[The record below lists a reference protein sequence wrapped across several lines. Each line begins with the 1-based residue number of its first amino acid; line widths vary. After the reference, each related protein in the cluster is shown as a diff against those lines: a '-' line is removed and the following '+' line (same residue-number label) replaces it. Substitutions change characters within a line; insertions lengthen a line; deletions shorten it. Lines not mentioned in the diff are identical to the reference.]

1 MDICPNKVIYFN
13 QEEEKFFKKCL
24 KNLLKLVDIKKGKE
38 AKATIAA
45 NIMFLNKKGISL
57 DNLID
62 FYNKI

>member
-1 MDICPNKVIYFN
+1 MDVCLYKVIYIN
-13 QEEEKFFKKCL
+13 QEEKNFFIKCL
-24 KNLLKLVDIKKGKE
+24 KNLLTLIDIKKGKE
-38 AKATIAA
+38 AKATIAV